1 MYNSLLT
8 TQNVSFKASPIHQK
22 ILEKEL
28 TDNKIQSKSV
38 AKIEQSRRSNP
49 KHSNISVQKRT
60 AYL

>member
-38 AKIEQSRRSNP
+38 AKIE
-49 KHSNISVQKRT
+49 
-60 AYL
+60 